1 MNLSS
6 FFDVIPRLMDG
17 LVLTIGLTLAAVVI
31 GGTLA
36 IPLALV
42 RASSATSFSLPAQ
55 IYTFVF
61 RGTPLL
67 VQLFLIY
74 YGASQ
79 IGWIRSSVLWPILR
93 DPLWCAI
100 IAFSLNHASYT
111 TEILRGGIRAIPTGE
126 IEAGKALGMSYAL
139 RLRRLVL
146 PTGIRLAL
154 PAYANEVIMMLKAS
168 SLASTITIME
178 VTGNARKIVA
188 QTFSPYEVFISAA
201 LIYLAITLLT
211 TQFFRLLEAR
221 LSRSE
226 RRSRSARRSTFAR
239 RPTGIKVAVQE
250 GGK

>member
-1 MNLSS
+1 
-6 FFDVIPRLMDG
+6 
-17 LVLTIGLTLAAVVI
+17 
-31 GGTLA
+31 
-36 IPLALV
+36 
-42 RASSATSFSLPAQ
+42 
-55 IYTFVF
+55 
-61 RGTPLL
+61 
-67 VQLFLIY
+67 
-74 YGASQ
+74 
-79 IGWIRSSVLWPILR
+79 
-93 DPLWCAI
+93 
-100 IAFSLNHASYT
+100 
-111 TEILRGGIRAIPTGE
+111 
-126 IEAGKALGMSYAL
+126 
-139 RLRRLVL
+139 L

>member
-1 MNLSS
+1 MNFSLIV
-6 FFDVIPRLMDG
+6 DVIPRLMDG
-17 LVLTIGLTLAAVVI
+17 LALTIGLTLAAVVI

-36 IPLALV
+36 IPMALM

-74 YGASQ
+74 YGTSQ
-79 IGWIRSSVLWPILR
+79 IGWIRSSFLWPILR

-100 IAFSLNHASYT
+100 IALSLNHAAYT
-111 TEILRGGIRAIPTGE
+111 AEILRGGIRAIPAGE
-126 IEAGKALGMSYAL
+126 IEAGKALGMSYTL

-211 TQFFRLLEAR
+211 TQFFRLIEAR
-221 LSRSE
+221 LSRSD
-226 RRSRSARRSTFAR
+226 RRPMSARSITFAR
-239 RPTGIKVAVQE
+239 GPSGMKVAVQE